1 MEIITNHLLTILI
14 FLPLAGA
21 ITLLGFQRDNDGGV
35 KLIASF
41 FGFMNLILGLV
52 LFFCYS
58 GNGAVFQFVEKY
70 QWIKSLGIQYYLG
83 VDAVSMYLITATT
96 LMTAICLVASWNIKK
111 YVREYFL
118 CILFVES
125 GVIGALAALDLVL
138 FYIFWEVMLIPMYF
152 LIGIWGDYKR
162 IYSTLK
168 FYIYTMAGSVIM
180 LVAIF
185 TLYWLN
191 GKGNFEILGMYN
203 MSIPASKQ
211 MLLFLAF
218 FVAFAIKVPLIPFH
232 TWQPD
237 TYVNAPT
244 AGTVLLAAVLS
255 KMGVY
260 GFYRFALPLFPEAA
274 MRFTPVIATL
284 TLVAVVYISLIAI
297 VQKDMKRLIAYSS
310 VAHLAIIVLGMYL
323 LTTQGVQGAIFQMLN
338 HTVVTGAL
346 FLLLGILFERSAS
359 RQIKDYSGLAK
370 QMPLYATFFMI
381 AMLASV
387 GLPGTNGF
395 IGEFL
400 LFIGIFKANIFY
412 AVIAC
417 SGTVLGAIYIL
428 WMYQRSFFGPLEK
441 EENKKLPD
449 MNVREFGYMIP
460 LIILIFVMGVFPQY
474 FIKKFNNTT
483 VSFINTVKTGHAVSM
498 IIDNK

>member
-1 MEIITNHLLTILI
+1 MEIFTNHILTILI
-14 FLPLAGA
+14 FLPLVGA

-41 FGFMNLILGLV
+41 FGFLNLLFGLY
-52 LFFCYS
+52 LFFAY
-58 GNGAVFQFVEKY
+58 NGQGEVFQFVERY

-83 VDAVSMYLITATT
+83 VDAVSMYLIVATT
-96 LMTAICLVASWNIKK
+96 LMTAICLIASWNIKK
-111 YVREYFL
+111 YVREYFI

-138 FYIFWEVMLIPMYF
+138 FYVFWEVMLIPMYF

-191 GKGNFEILGMYN
+191 GKSNFDILQMYN
-203 MSIPASKQ
+203 MNIPAAKQ
-211 MLLFLAF
+211 MWLFLAF
-218 FVAFAIKVPLIPFH
+218 FAAFAIKVPLIPFH

-260 GFYRFALPLFPEAA
+260 GFYRFALPLFPDAA
-274 MRFTPVIATL
+274 IKFTPVIATL
-284 TLVAVVYISLIAI
+284 TLVAVVYISLIAV

-310 VAHLAIIVLGMYL
+310 VAHLAVIVLGMYL
-323 LTTQGVQGAIFQMLN
+323 LTVQGVQGAIFQMLN
-338 HTVVTGAL
+338 HTIVTGAL
-346 FLLLGILFERSAS
+346 FLLLGILFERRAS
-359 RQIKDYSGLAK
+359 RLITDYSGIAK

-400 LFIGIFKANIFY
+400 LFMGIFKAKIFY

-441 EENKKLPD
+441 EEVKVLPD
-449 MNVREFGYMIP
+449 MNVREFGYLIP
-460 LIILIFVMGVFPQY
+460 LIILIFVMGIFPQY
-474 FIKKFNNTT
+474 FIKKFNNT
-483 VSFINTVKTGHAVSM
+483 SINFINTVKSNHAVTM
-498 IIDNK
+498 IIDK

>member
-1 MEIITNHLLTILI
+1 MEIFTNHILTILI
-14 FLPLAGA
+14 FLPLIGA
-21 ITLLGFQRDNDGGV
+21 ITLLGFQRDNEGGV
-35 KLIASF
+35 KLVASF
-41 FGFMNLILGLV
+41 FGFLNLLIGLY
-52 LFFCYS
+52 LFFAYS
-58 GNGAVFQFVEKY
+58 AKGDVFQFVERY
-70 QWIKSLGIQYYLG
+70 NWIKSLGVHYYLG
-83 VDAVSMYLITATT
+83 VDAVSMYLIVAST
-96 LMTAICLVASWNIKK
+96 LITAICLVASWKITK
-111 YVREYFL
+111 YVREYFI
-118 CILFVES
+118 CILFVET

-138 FYIFWEVMLIPMYF
+138 FYVFWEVMLIPMYF

-191 GKGNFEILGMYN
+191 SKSNFDILQMYN
-203 MSIPASKQ
+203 LNIPASKQ
-211 MLLFLAF
+211 MWLFLAF

-260 GFYRFALPLFPEAA
+260 GFYRFAMPLFPDAA
-274 MRFTPVIATL
+274 IKFTPVIATL
-284 TLVAVVYISLIAI
+284 TLIAVVYISLIAI

-310 VAHLAIIVLGMYL
+310 VGHLAVIVLGLYL

-338 HTVVTGAL
+338 HTIVTGAL
-346 FLLLGILFERSAS
+346 FLLLGLLFERSNS
-359 RQIKDYSGLAK
+359 RLIKDYSGIAK

-400 LFIGIFKANIFY
+400 LFLGIFKANTFY

-417 SGTVLGAIYIL
+417 SGTVFGAIYML

-449 MNVREFGYMIP
+449 MNVREFGYLIP
-460 LIILIFVMGVFPQY
+460 LIVLIFVMGLFPQY
-474 FIKKFNNTT
+474 FIKKFNKTT
-483 VSFINTVKTGHAVSM
+483 INFINTVKSNHAVTM
-498 IIDNK
+498 ILDK

>member
-1 MEIITNHLLTILI
+1 MEILFNHILSIMI

-21 ITLLGFQRDNDGGV
+21 ITLLGFQRDNNGGV
-35 KLIASF
+35 KLTASF
-41 FGFMNLILGLV
+41 FAFLNLLFGLY
-52 LFFCYS
+52 LFFGYS
-58 GNGAVFQFVEKY
+58 GKGAIFQFIEKY

-83 VDAVSMYLITATT
+83 VDAVSMYLIVATT
-96 LMTAICLVASWNIKK
+96 LITAICIVASWKIEK

-125 GVIGALAALDLVL
+125 GVIGSLAALDLVL

-191 GKGNFEILGMYN
+191 GKGNFEILEFYKLH
-203 MSIPASKQ
+203 IPMGKQ
-211 MLLFLAF
+211 IWLFLAF
-218 FVAFAIKVPLIPFH
+218 FIAFAIKVPLIPFH

-260 GFYRFALPLFPEAA
+260 GFYRFAMPLFPDAA
-274 MRFTPVIATL
+274 IKFTPLIATL
-284 TLVAVVYISLIAI
+284 TLIAVVYISLIAI

-310 VAHLAIIVLGMYL
+310 IGHLAVIILGLYL
-323 LTTQGVQGAIFQMLN
+323 LTVQGVHGAIFQMLN
-338 HTVVTGAL
+338 HTIVTGAL
-346 FLLLGILFERSAS
+346 FLLLGILFERSSS
-359 RQIKDYSGLAK
+359 RLIKDYSGIAK
-370 QMPLYATFFMI
+370 QMPIFATFFMI

-400 LFIGIFKANIFY
+400 LFIGIFKANPWFG
-412 AVIAC
+412 VIAC
-417 SGTVLGAIYIL
+417 SGTILGAIYML

-449 MNVREFGYMIP
+449 MNVREFGYLIP
-460 LIILIFVMGVFPQY
+460 LILLIFIMGIFPQY
-474 FIKKFNNTT
+474 FIQKFDSTSKN
-483 VSFINTVKTGHAVSM
+483 FINTMKTKNTISM
-498 IIDNK
+498 VIDK